1 MNKYLKES
9 IKYLLR
15 SYPVIYSYVKE
26 VERMYNMSHDEL
38 QGRNERV
45 FLKIFRKAYTKSSFY
60 HKLYT
65 EAGIKWDYRNPFDR
79 V

>member
-15 SYPVIYSYVKE
+15 SYPVIYPYVKE

-38 QGRNERV
+38 QERNERI
-45 FLKIFRKAYTKSSFY
+45 FLNTR
-60 HKLYT
+60 
-65 EAGIKWDYRNPFDR
+65 WRN
-79 V
+79 

>member
-15 SYPVIYSYVKE
+15 SYPVIYPYVKE

-45 FLKIFRKAYTKSSFY
+45 FLKNFPQSIYKVFFLS
-60 HKLYT
+60 
-65 EAGIKWDYRNPFDR
+65 
-79 V
+79 

>member
-15 SYPVIYSYVKE
+15 SYPVIYPYVKE

-38 QGRNERV
+38 QERNERI
-45 FLKIFRKAYTKSSFY
+45 FLNLNSAT
-60 HKLYT
+60 L
-65 EAGIKWDYRNPFDR
+65 
-79 V
+79 